1 MSRLVRQLA
10 TVNTWK
16 NTDYS
21 SNPQTGALDV
31 IFSSC
36 GLFSD
41 IWIPIREVD
50 SDGMGEVVY
59 TNIGYETDEIAEIYA
74 TYFGENYFV
83 EAYTKGADPDFPYVE
98 AANRMYRRVLSVIQI
113 NTGKYLKLIELMGY
127 SYNPLFNVDGI
138 EEYTYI
144 ENSGVNNIKTDKKYA
159 TYTDNTTD
167 NNTRSGGQTTTGG
180 KTETH
185 EDTNQVTTFDST
197 DFKDTDHNNGSI
209 TTTGDTQTTTYNNIN
224 DNGSG
229 SITHGAHTDTDEIT
243 ITHHNAKNGES
254 DYSGGTDQF
263 GNVVVGGDKYHNE
276 RKLRQG
282 NIGVTKTQ
290 ELIAAERENLRFNI
304 IMEFFKDL
312 NEQVLVGIY

>member
-1 MSRLVRQLA
+1 MSRLARQLA
-10 TVNTWK
+10 TVEQWHNTPYAV
-16 NTDYS
+16 NQNCLET
-21 SNPQTGALDV
+21 A
-31 IFSSC
+31 FSSC
-36 GLFSD
+36 GIFED
-41 IWIPIREVD
+41 IYLPVRPVD
-50 SDGMGEVVY
+50 SSGMHDVVY
-59 TNIGYETDEIAEIYA
+59 ENIGVTANELAEIYT
-74 TYFGENYFV
+74 TYFGQNYII
-83 EAYTKGADPDFPYVE
+83 EAYTPDNTNAEYPYV
-98 AANRMYRRVLSVIQI
+98 AATNKLYRRVLSVLTNNGI
-113 NTGKYLKLIELMGY
+113 KYTKLIELMGY
-127 SYNPLFNVDGI
+127 EYNPLYNVDGI

-144 ENSGVNNIKTDKKYA
+144 ENSGVNDITTDKTYA
-159 TYTDNTTD
+159 GYTDNTTD

-197 DFKDTDHNNGSI
+197 EFKDTEHNNGSV
-209 TTTGDTQTTTYNNIN
+209 TTTNDSQSTTYNNIT

-229 SITHGAHTDTDEIT
+229 SITHGSHTDTDETT

-254 DYSGGTDQF
+254 EYSGGTDQF

-290 ELIAAERENLRFNI
+290 ELIESERKNLRFNI

-312 NEQVLVGIY
+312 NEQILVGIY

>member
-1 MSRLVRQLA
+1 MSIFGRQIE
-10 TVNTWK
+10 TVYKWQHTPYDENQSCLET
-16 NTDYS
+16 
-21 SNPQTGALDV
+21 A
-31 IFSSC
+31 FSSC
-36 GLFSD
+36 NMFED
-41 IWIPIREVD
+41 IYLPVRTVD
-50 SDGMGEVVY
+50 RTGMHDVEY
-59 TNIGYETDEIAEIYA
+59 ENIGVSADELAAIYT
-74 TYFGENYFV
+74 TYFGQNYIV
-83 EAYTKGADPDFPYVE
+83 EPYLPDAEGGEYAYRIS
-98 AANRMYRRVLSVIQI
+98 ANQLYRRILSVLQL
-113 NTGKYLKLIELMGY
+113 NTIKYIKLIELMGY

-144 ENSGVNNIKTDKKYA
+144 ENSGVNDITTDKTYA
-159 TYTDNTTD
+159 GYTDNTTD

-197 DFKDTDHNNGSI
+197 DFKDTDHNNGSV
-209 TTTGDTQTTTYNNIN
+209 TTTNDSQATTYNNIT

-229 SITHGAHTDTDEIT
+229 SITHGSHTDTDETT

-312 NEQVLVGIY
+312 NEQILVGVY